1 MSFRSQRLKEISQS
15 KSAELARQY
24 SQVQWLEQCNAS
36 MVTRMNEAN
45 ILVSDLG
52 ARQCALEE
60 ELARAVDERASQR
73 AAAEQK
79 A

>member
-1 MSFRSQRLKEISQS
+1 MRS

-24 SQVQWLEQCNAS
+24 SQVQWLEQCNAN
-36 MVTRMNEAN
+36 MVARMNEAN

-60 ELARAVDERASQR
+60 ELTRAVNERDVQR
-73 AAAEQK
+73 AAAE
-79 A
+79 